1 MRPTRSYSRTG
12 FSICAALLFC
22 ALVNAQNP
30 APPIQGKATL
40 VYIGTGSNRGKGGG
54 SGGNEGKGIHL
65 FRLQSAG
72 TEVFQNVT
80 LVPLG
85 LAAET
90 PNPTFFEIDL
100 KRRLLFAVNEI
111 DLFEGK
117 PTGAVSAFSMGANG
131 KLALIN
137 QRSSMGTRPCHL
149 ALDGDAR
156 NLLVTNCGDG
166 SVAVMPVAADGKL
179 GDSTELVKGSSATSV
194 TLDRAGKFA
203 FVCDPASDKLIRFSF
218 DAQQGK
224 LRPATPAAV
233 QIKAGSSP
241 RRMLF
246 RPDGKFAY
254 VLNEKT
260 STINVYS
267 YDAATGALAELQA
280 ISTVPEFYDGANAA
294 IDLQGHH
301 TGKWLYVSNTG
312 HDSIVQFSVDGEK
325 GTLTYVEEQG
335 TGGRHARQFGLQP
348 NSMHMAIS
356 LPDTNQVLASRID
369 DGNGRLKPS
378 GIFAEMPSPAAVRF
392 LPPAGGEK

>member
-1 MRPTRSYSRTG
+1 MRPTRNHSRTV
-12 FSICAALLFC
+12 FPLSVALLFC
-22 ALVNAQNP
+22 ALVNAQSP
-30 APPIQGKATL
+30 DPPLQGKATL
-40 VYIGTGSNRGKGGG
+40 VYIGTGSNK
-54 SGGNEGKGIHL
+54 GKGIHL

-90 PNPTFFEIDL
+90 PNPTYFEIDL

-111 DLFEGK
+111 DQFEGK
-117 PTGAVSAFSMGANG
+117 PTGAVSAFSIAATG

-137 QRSSMGTRPCHL
+137 QRQSMGSSPCHL
-149 ALDGDAR
+149 TLDGEAR

-166 SVAVMPVAADGKL
+166 SVAVLPVAADGKL
-179 GDSTELVKGSSATSV
+179 GDATEVVKGSGATSV
-194 TLDRAGKFA
+194 ALDRAGKFI
-203 FVCDPASDKLIRFSF
+203 FVCDHASDKVMKFSF
-218 DAQQGK
+218 DAQAGK
-224 LRPATPAAV
+224 LRPATPAFL
-233 QIKAGSSP
+233 QLKTGSSP

-254 VLNEKT
+254 VLNEKA

-267 YDAATGALAELQA
+267 YDVATGALTEAQV
-280 ISTVPEFYDGANAA
+280 ISTTPEFYDGPNTA
-294 IDLQGHH
+294 IDLQAHH

-312 HDSIVQFSVDGEK
+312 HDSIVQFRVDGEK

-369 DGNGRLKPS
+369 EGNGRLKPS
-378 GIFAEMPSPAAVRF
+378 GIFAEMPAPAAVRF

>member
-1 MRPTRSYSRTG
+1 MRPTRSHSRAV
-12 FSICAALLFC
+12 FPLSAALLFC

-30 APPIQGKATL
+30 DPPLQGKATL
-40 VYIGTGSNRGKGGG
+40 VYIGTDGAK
-54 SGGNEGKGIHL
+54 GKGIHL

-72 TEVFQNVT
+72 DEVFQNVT

-111 DLFEGK
+111 DQFEGK
-117 PTGAVSAFSMGANG
+117 PVGAVSAFSITPTG

-137 QRSSMGTRPCHL
+137 QRPSMGARPCHL
-149 ALDGDAR
+149 ALDGEAR
-156 NLLVTNCGDG
+156 NLLVANCGDG
-166 SVAVMPVAADGKL
+166 SVAALPIAADGKL
-179 GDSTELVKGSSATSV
+179 GGGAEIVKVASAATV

-203 FVCDPASDKLIRFSF
+203 FVCDPASDKVMKFSF
-218 DAQQGK
+218 DAQTGK
-224 LRPATPAAV
+224 LRPATPAFA
-233 QIKAGSSP
+233 QMKAGSSP
-241 RRMLF
+241 RQLLF

-267 YDAATGALAELQA
+267 YDAATGALTEAQTV
-280 ISTVPEFYDGANAA
+280 STVPESYDGPNAA
-294 IDLQGHH
+294 IELQIHH

-312 HDSIVQFSVDGEK
+312 HDSVVLFNVDGEK
-325 GTLTYVEEQG
+325 GALSYVEEQG

-348 NSMHMAIS
+348 NSKHMAIS
-356 LPDTNQVLASRID
+356 LPDSNQALASRID
-369 DGNGRLKPS
+369 EGNGRLKPS

>member
-1 MRPTRSYSRTG
+1 MRPTRSPSRNVFPLG
-12 FSICAALLFC
+12 AALLFC
-22 ALVNAQNP
+22 ALVNAQSP
-30 APPIQGKATL
+30 DPPLQGKATL
-40 VYIGTGSNRGKGGG
+40 VYIGTG
-54 SGGNEGKGIHL
+54 GNKGKGIYF

-90 PNPTFFEIDL
+90 PNPTFFELDL

-111 DLFEGK
+111 DQFEGK
-117 PTGAVSAFSMGANG
+117 ATGAVSAFSIDPTG

-137 QRSSMGTRPCHL
+137 QRPSMGTKPCHL
-149 ALDGDAR
+149 ALDGGAR

-166 SVAVMPVAADGKL
+166 SVAVLPVAADGKL
-179 GDSTELVKGSSATSV
+179 GNATEFVKAARAISV
-194 TLDRAGKFA
+194 TLDRASKFA
-203 FVCDPASDKLIRFSF
+203 FVCDPAADKVMKFSF
-218 DAQQGK
+218 DAEQGK
-224 LRPATPAAV
+224 LHPATPAV
-233 QIKAGSSP
+233 VETKAGSSP

-246 RPDGKFAY
+246 RADGKFAY

-260 STINVYS
+260 SIINVYS
-267 YDAATGALAELQA
+267 YDRATGALTEVQS
-280 ISTVPEFYDGANAA
+280 ISTVPEFYDGPNTA
-294 IDLQGHH
+294 IDLQAHH

-312 HDSIVQFSVDGEK
+312 HDSIVLFRVDGEK

-335 TGGRHARQFGLQP
+335 TGGRAAHQFGLQP
-348 NSMHMAIS
+348 NSMHLAIS
-356 LPDTNQVLASRID
+356 LPDSNQVLASRID

-392 LPPAGGEK
+392 LPPAESREQ

>member
-1 MRPTRSYSRTG
+1 MRPTRSHSKTVFALG
-12 FSICAALLFC
+12 AALLFC
-22 ALVNAQNP
+22 ALVSAQSP
-30 APPIQGKATL
+30 DPPLQGKATL
-40 VYIGTGSNRGKGGG
+40 VYIGTGAPK
-54 SGGNEGKGIHL
+54 GKGIHL

-90 PNPTFFEIDL
+90 PNPTYFEIDL

-111 DLFEGK
+111 DQFEGK
-117 PTGAVSAFSMGANG
+117 PTGAVSAFSIAATG

-137 QRSSMGTRPCHL
+137 QRQSMGSSPCHL
-149 ALDGDAR
+149 TLDGEAR

-166 SVAVMPVAADGKL
+166 SVAVLPVAADGKL
-179 GDSTELVKGSSATSV
+179 GDATEVVKGAGATSV
-194 TLDRAGKFA
+194 ALDRAGKFT
-203 FVCDPASDKLIRFSF
+203 FVCGHASDKVMKFSF
-218 DAQQGK
+218 DAQAGK
-224 LRPATPAAV
+224 LRPATPAFL
-233 QIKAGSSP
+233 QLKTGSSP

-254 VLNEKT
+254 VLNEKA

-267 YDAATGALAELQA
+267 YDVATGALTEAQV
-280 ISTVPEFYDGANAA
+280 ISTTPEFYDGPNTA
-294 IDLQGHH
+294 IDLQAHH

-312 HDSIVQFSVDGEK
+312 HDSIVQFNVDGEK

-369 DGNGRLKPS
+369 EGNGRLKPS
-378 GIFAEMPSPAAVRF
+378 GIFAEMPAPAAVRF

>member
-1 MRPTRSYSRTG
+1 MRPTRSHSKTVFALG
-12 FSICAALLFC
+12 AALLFC
-22 ALVNAQNP
+22 ALVSAQSP
-30 APPIQGKATL
+30 DPPLQGKATL
-40 VYIGTGSNRGKGGG
+40 VYIGTGAPK
-54 SGGNEGKGIHL
+54 GKGIHL

-90 PNPTFFEIDL
+90 PNPTYFEIDL

-111 DLFEGK
+111 DQFEGK
-117 PTGAVSAFSMGANG
+117 PTGAVSAFSIAATG

-137 QRSSMGTRPCHL
+137 QRQSMGSSPCHL
-149 ALDGDAR
+149 TLDGEAR

-166 SVAVMPVAADGKL
+166 SVAVLPVAADGKL
-179 GDSTELVKGSSATSV
+179 GDATEVVKGAGATSV
-194 TLDRAGKFA
+194 ALDRAGKFT
-203 FVCDPASDKLIRFSF
+203 FVCGHASDKVMKFSF
-218 DAQQGK
+218 DAQAGK
-224 LRPATPAAV
+224 LRPATPAFL
-233 QIKAGSSP
+233 QLKTGSSP

-254 VLNEKT
+254 VLNEKA

-267 YDAATGALAELQA
+267 YDVATGALTEAQV
-280 ISTVPEFYDGANAA
+280 ISTTPEFYDGPNTA
-294 IDLQGHH
+294 IDLQAHH

-312 HDSIVQFSVDGEK
+312 HDSIVQFNVDGEK

-335 TGGRHARQFGLQP
+335 TGGRHPRQFGLQP

-369 DGNGRLKPS
+369 EGNGRLKPS
-378 GIFAEMPSPAAVRF
+378 GIFAEMPAPAAVRF

>member
-1 MRPTRSYSRTG
+1 MRPTRSHGRTV
-12 FSICAALLFC
+12 FPLSAALLFC
-22 ALVNAQNP
+22 ALVNAQGP
-30 APPIQGKATL
+30 DPPLQGKATL
-40 VYIGTGSNRGKGGG
+40 VYIGTG
-54 SGGNEGKGIHL
+54 GNKGKGIHL

-72 TEVFQNVT
+72 TEVSQNVT

-90 PNPTFFEIDL
+90 PNPTFFELDL
-100 KRRLLFAVNEI
+100 KRRSLFAVNEI
-111 DLFEGK
+111 DQFEGK
-117 PTGAVSAFSMGANG
+117 PTGAVSAFSIAPTG

-137 QRSSMGTRPCHL
+137 QRPSMGPKPCHL
-149 ALDGDAR
+149 VLDSEAR

-166 SVAVMPVAADGKL
+166 SVAVLPIAADGKL
-179 GDSTELVKGSSATSV
+179 GEATDVVHPNDKVARAVSV
-194 TLDRAGKFA
+194 TLDRASKFA
-203 FVCDPASDKLIRFSF
+203 FVCDPASDKVIRFSF
-218 DAQQGK
+218 DAEQSK
-224 LRPATPAAV
+224 LRPATPPAV

-241 RRMLF
+241 RQMLF

-267 YDAATGALAELQA
+267 YDRATGALTEVQA
-280 ISTVPEFYDGANAA
+280 ISTVPEFYDGQNTA
-294 IDLQGHH
+294 IELQAHH

-312 HDSIVQFSVDGEK
+312 HDSIVLFRVDGEK

-348 NSMHMAIS
+348 NSLHLAIS
-356 LPDTNQVLASRID
+356 LPDSNQVLASRID
-369 DGNGRLKPS
+369 EGNGRLKPS
-378 GIFAEMPSPAAVRF
+378 GIFAEMPSPATVRF